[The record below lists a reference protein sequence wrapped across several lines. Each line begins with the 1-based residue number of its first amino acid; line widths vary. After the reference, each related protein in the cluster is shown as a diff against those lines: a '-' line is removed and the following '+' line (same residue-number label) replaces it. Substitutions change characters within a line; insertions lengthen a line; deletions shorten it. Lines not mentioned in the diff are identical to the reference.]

1 MNKNENNNVYVYCE
15 LEGKQIEEVSFELLT
30 KGRKLANELGGKL
43 EAVVAGSGIKGEVE
57 TQILPYGV
65 DVLHVFD
72 APYLSPY
79 TTRPHTSVLVKLF
92 EREQPQICLM
102 GATSIGR
109 DLGPRVSSSLTSGLT
124 ADCTALEIGN
134 FEDKKNKKT
143 YENLLY
149 QIRPAFGG
157 NIVATIINPDNRP
170 QMATVRSGVMKAE
183 VLDAA
188 YKGEVI
194 YEDADAFVAAEDKLV
209 EVIHRQ
215 VEKAQNNLKGAPIV
229 VAGGYGVGSKENFD
243 LLRKLANELHG
254 EVGASRAA
262 VDAGFANHE
271 EQIGQT
277 GVTVRPKV
285 YIACGISGAIQHVA
299 GMKESGILISINTDP
314 NAPINDIADYVITGS
329 VEEVV
334 PKMIQYYKQ
343 HSK

>member
-1 MNKNENNNVYVYCE
+1 M
-15 LEGKQIEEVSFELLT
+15 
-30 KGRKLANELGGKL
+30 
-43 EAVVAGSGIKGEVE
+43 
-57 TQILPYGV
+57 
-65 DVLHVFD
+65 
-72 APYLSPY
+72 
-79 TTRPHTSVLVKLF
+79 
-92 EREQPQICLM
+92 
-102 GATSIGR
+102 
-109 DLGPRVSSSLTSGLT
+109 
-124 ADCTALEIGN
+124 
-134 FEDKKNKKT
+134 
-143 YENLLY
+143 
-149 QIRPAFGG
+149 
-157 NIVATIINPDNRP
+157 
-170 QMATVRSGVMKAE
+170 
-183 VLDAA
+183 
-188 YKGEVI
+188 
-194 YEDADAFVAAEDKLV
+194 
-209 EVIHRQ
+209 
-215 VEKAQNNLKGAPIV
+215 
-229 VAGGYGVGSKENFD
+229 GSKENFD